1 MTYHIFLFS
10 MFWLFRI
17 FIKEVKGLDN
27 IPKKGSIV
35 ASNHTSYLDPPLI
48 GSYIA
53 IKCKIKVHYLGKEE
67 LFKSFIGKI
76 LHNSVETIPI
86 DTTGRHKSWLRGALK
101 YIKKDEII
109 AIFPE
114 GGRSRNGKIQ
124 RGKTGAVRLALA
136 AKSPVVPVGIMGTY
150 ELWPVHKKLFKI
162 KKIAKVNIGKPIYFD
177 RYYKRKITKKLL
189 RQLTDKLMR
198 DIAKLSGQ
206 RYNP

>member
-1 MTYHIFLFS
+1 MTYHIFLFF

-27 IPKKGSIV
+27 IPKKGCIV
-35 ASNHTSYLDPPLI
+35 ASNHTSYLDPPML

-53 IKCKIKVHYLGKEE
+53 TKLRIKVHYLGKEE
-67 LFKSFIGKI
+67 LFKNFIGKI
-76 LHNSVETIPI
+76 LYKSFETIPI
-86 DTTGRHKSWLRGALK
+86 DTTGKHKSWLRCALK
-101 YIKKDEII
+101 YIKKKEII
-109 AIFPE
+109 GIFPE
-114 GGRSRNGKIQ
+114 GGRSCDGTIQ

-136 AKSPVVPVGIMGTY
+136 AKSPIVPVGIKGTY
-150 ELWPVHKKLFKI
+150 RIWPVHKKLFKM

-206 RYNP
+206 RHNP